1 MLNES
6 TLARLEQLEQ
16 KLDELAEELSYT
28 SDPALLAELGR
39 EYKETLE
46 IVEIF
51 REYKDIAQKIEEDRK
66 IIKGSDD
73 KELVEIAVAELEEL
87 QEKIEALER
96 KLVMRLVPP
105 DRDEN
110 RSVIV
115 EIRAG
120 TGGEEAALFV
130 ADLFRMY
137 SGYAEKRGWKLE
149 LISASPT
156 DLGGY
161 KEIIFSL
168 SGKEVYKRMRY
179 ESGVHRVQRVPITE
193 SGGRIHTSAASV
205 AVLPTPEKFEINI
218 RPEELKIETM
228 RASGH
233 GGQHVNRTESAVRI
247 THIPTGI
254 VATSQDEKSQRQNR
268 EKAMRVLESRLFA
281 LEREKQEAELRDK
294 RRSQIRSGDRS
305 EKIRTYNFPQNRV
318 TDHRANLTIYRL
330 EEILSGE
337 LEEIHDALSKFELEE
352 VLGKE

>member
-1 MLNES
+1 
-6 TLARLEQLEQ
+6 
-16 KLDELAEELSYT
+16 
-28 SDPALLAELGR
+28 
-39 EYKETLE
+39 
-46 IVEIF
+46 
-51 REYKDIAQKIEEDRK
+51 
-66 IIKGSDD
+66 
-73 KELVEIAVAELEEL
+73 
-87 QEKIEALER
+87 
-96 KLVMRLVPP
+96 
-105 DRDEN
+105 
-110 RSVIV
+110 
-115 EIRAG
+115 
-120 TGGEEAALFV
+120 
-130 ADLFRMY
+130 
-137 SGYAEKRGWKLE
+137 
-149 LISASPT
+149 
-156 DLGGY
+156 
-161 KEIIFSL
+161 
-168 SGKEVYKRMRY
+168 MRY

>member
-96 KLVMRLVPP
+96 ELVMRLVPP

-168 SGKEVYKRMRY
+168 SGKEVYRRMRY

-318 TDHRANLTIYRL
+318 TDHRANITIYRL

>member
-168 SGKEVYKRMRY
+168 SGKEVYRRMRY

-318 TDHRANLTIYRL
+318 TDHRANITIYRL